1 MNGLG
6 LGATLAALLGLGAG
20 GEATVG
26 LANKFT
32 FDGGRFTL
40 DPGALRAR
48 FTSSTSDPAGSEK

>member
-6 LGATLAALLGLGAG
+6 HGATLAALLGLGAG

-26 LANKFT
+26 PANKFA
-32 FDGGRFTL
+32 FDGGRLTL

-48 FTSSTSDPAGSEK
+48 FTLSTYDPAAGSE